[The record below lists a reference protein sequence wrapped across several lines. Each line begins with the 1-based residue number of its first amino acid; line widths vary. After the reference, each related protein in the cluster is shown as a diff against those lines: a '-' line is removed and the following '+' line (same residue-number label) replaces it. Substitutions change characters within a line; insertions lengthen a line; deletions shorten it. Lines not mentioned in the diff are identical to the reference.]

1 MIKLPGAQ
9 NSSGNAAGAEK
20 RAPSA
25 QPRPT
30 VRDHL
35 YKNIHISVKSLDIF
49 IKVVICLLAVLLI
62 YSVVKR

>member
-1 MIKLPGAQ
+1 MNKLPGAQ
-9 NSSGNAAGAEK
+9 NSSGDPAGAEK
-20 RAPSA
+20 PAPPA

-49 IKVVICLLAVLLI
+49 IKVVVCLLAVLFI
-62 YSVVKR
+62 YSVIKR